1 MTTDLGIAILAILAY
16 ALTLLLLG
24 LTVVFLRVCRLLD
37 RYRLK
42 YSFDKEIEFKE
53 VGGKDEYNKEERIAR
68 RERLW
73 RRRVFKD

>member
-1 MTTDLGIAILAILAY
+1 MTVSGNLFFGLVGFLWMLGAILLLIL
-16 ALTLLLLG
+16 LT
-24 LTVVFLRVCRLLD
+24 RYERLLD

-42 YSFDKEIEFKE
+42 YGFDKEIEFKE
-53 VGGKDEYNKEERIAR
+53 VSGKTEEKKEDRIER

>member
-1 MTTDLGIAILAILAY
+1 MTTDIGISILAL
-16 ALTLLLLG
+16 LTTLGFLLF
-24 LTVVFLRVCRLLD
+24 FLISLRLERLLD

-42 YSFDKEIEFKE
+42 YGFDKEIEFKE
-53 VGGKDEYNKEERIAR
+53 CNGKDEYSKEERIAR